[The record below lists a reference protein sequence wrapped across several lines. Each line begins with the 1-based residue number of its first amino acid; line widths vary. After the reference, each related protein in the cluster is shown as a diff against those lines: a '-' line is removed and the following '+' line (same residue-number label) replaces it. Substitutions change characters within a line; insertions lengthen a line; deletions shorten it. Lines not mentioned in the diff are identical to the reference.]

1 MAKVKYKC
9 FSVNKDLI
17 ERQHAEKKVINK
29 CSVKDFMRTHKLK
42 PYEIKITKKLKNSV
56 LFAQEHY
63 PAW

>member
-42 PYEIKITKKLKNSV
+42 PYEIKIKGAQFCLYKSTIV
-56 LFAQEHY
+56 LG
-63 PAW
+63 

>member
-1 MAKVKYKC
+1 MNDY
-9 FSVNKDLI
+9 I
-17 ERQHAEKKVINK
+17 QEKTVISR
-29 CSVKDFMRTHKLK
+29 CLVKDFMQTHKLK